1 MIGERVIT
9 VSRGRIPQELF
20 DQVAAQS
27 DIVDVIS
34 DYVQLSKAGKNYK
47 GLCPFHG
54 ENTPSFVVSPDKGI
68 YKCFGCGEGG
78 NVISF
83 VSQLEAISY
92 PQAILK
98 LAKRAGIQTDFVANF
113 DDQNQEGKYKS
124 EYDLL
129 EFSKGFYHYYLNH
142 TKEGKVAQDY
152 LSQRGL
158 SKEMIEKFEIGLS
171 PSYSDALVKTL
182 TNNQFSSDQALQ
194 LGLLNEHNG
203 QYYDR
208 FKSRIMFP
216 IFNKVGKVVGF
227 SGRVFLD
234 GDTNL
239 GKYVNS
245 PESPL
250 FQKGKLIYNFH
261 EAKLAIRR
269 QNRVVLFEG
278 FLDVISAVEAG
289 ILESVATMGTAFT
302 EDHGRELRRLTDQV
316 IICFDGDKA
325 GLAAANK
332 AIPILLSQNFSVSV
346 VEIPN
351 KMDPDDFIKSKGKEA
366 FIKLIDQ
373 AIPAI
378 DYQYRYLKRQFN
390 LEFMSHRDQFKRQIY
405 HFAYTLQSVTLQE
418 LVLKKLAQD
427 IAIGEQSILQEFA
440 SGKSQVYKNT
450 NINNNKKEISQ
461 MSSKH
466 LRDTKYDRSEKM
478 LIHYMLKERRVALQ
492 VEKELNGYLND
503 PTRRNIVL
511 YILDYY
517 TIHETMNLQYFLN
530 WIDEALV
537 KPITDI
543 IFECENLPSLNN
555 DNVIRD
561 LIAVVKEYVYRAQMD
576 ELKKQI
582 SEATLDHEKL
592 ELLGKVNQLKQQFGK

>member
-1 MIGERVIT
+1 MGK
-9 VSRGRIPQELF
+9 GRIPQELF
-20 DQVAAQS
+20 DQVVEKS

-78 NVISF
+78 NVVSFIS
-83 VSQLEAISY
+83 SIEAISY
-92 PQAILK
+92 PQAVLK
-98 LAKRAGIQTDFVANF
+98 LAKRAGIETNIVLQSDESVQDAKFKNEF
-113 DDQNQEGKYKS
+113 DI
-124 EYDLL
+124 L
-129 EFSKGFYHYYLNH
+129 EFAKGFYHYYLNH
-142 TKEGKVAQDY
+142 TKEGNVALAY
-152 LSQRGL
+152 LHDRGM
-158 SKEMIEKFEIGLS
+158 SDETITKFGIGLA

-182 TNNQFSSDQALQ
+182 ANNRYSLDVAMK

-216 IFNKVGKVVGF
+216 IFDKIGHVVGF
-227 SGRVFLD
+227 SGRVFLE
-234 GDTNL
+234 GDTNS

-245 PESPL
+245 PESPI
-250 FQKGKLIYNFH
+250 FQKGKLIYHLND
-261 EAKLAIRR
+261 AKLAIRR
-269 QNRVVLFEG
+269 HNRVLLFEG

-289 ILESVATMGTAFT
+289 VVESVATMGTALT
-302 EDHGRELRRLTDQV
+302 EDHSRELRRLTDQ
-316 IICFDGDKA
+316 IILCFDGDKA

-332 AIPILLSQNFSVSV
+332 AIPILMAQNFSVSV

-351 KMDPDDFIKSKGKEA
+351 KMDPDEFIKTYGKEA
-366 FIKLIDQ
+366 FAKLIDQ

-378 DYQYRYLKRQFN
+378 DYQYRYIKRQFN
-390 LEFMSHRDQFKRQIY
+390 LEFVSHREQFKRQIY
-405 HFAYTLQSVTLQE
+405 QFAYTLQSHTLQE
-418 LVLKKLAQD
+418 LILKKLAYD
-427 IAIGEQSILQEFA
+427 ISIGEQSILQEFN
-440 SGKSQVYKNT
+440 SGKSQVYKNS
-450 NINNNKKEISQ
+450 NINNNKNENRQIQSRQ
-461 MSSKH
+461 
-466 LRDTKYDRSEKM
+466 LRDTKYERSEKM

-517 TIHETMNLQYFLN
+517 TTHETMNLQYFLN

-543 IFECENLPSLNN
+543 IFECESLPPLGS
-555 DNVIRD
+555 DEVIHD
-561 LIAVVKEYVYRAQMD
+561 LIFVVKEYVYKAQM
-576 ELKKQI
+576 EQLKKQI

>member
-1 MIGERVIT
+1 MGK
-9 VSRGRIPQELF
+9 GRIPQELF
-20 DQVAAQS
+20 DQVVEKS

-78 NVISF
+78 NVVSFIS
-83 VSQLEAISY
+83 SIEAISY
-92 PQAILK
+92 PQAVLK
-98 LAKRAGIQTDFVANF
+98 LAKRAGIETNIVLQSDESVQDAKFKNEF
-113 DDQNQEGKYKS
+113 DI
-124 EYDLL
+124 L
-129 EFSKGFYHYYLNH
+129 EFAKGFYHYYLNH
-142 TKEGKVAQDY
+142 TKEGNVALAY
-152 LSQRGL
+152 LHDRGM
-158 SKEMIEKFEIGLS
+158 SDETITKFGIGLA

-182 TNNQFSSDQALQ
+182 ANNRYSLDVAMK

-216 IFNKVGKVVGF
+216 IFDKIGHVVGF
-227 SGRVFLD
+227 SGRVFLE

-245 PESPL
+245 PESPI
-250 FQKGKLIYNFH
+250 FQKGKLIYHLND
-261 EAKLAIRR
+261 AKLAIRR
-269 QNRVVLFEG
+269 HNRVLLFEG

-289 ILESVATMGTAFT
+289 FVESVATMGTALT
-302 EDHGRELRRLTDQV
+302 EDHSRELRRLTDQ
-316 IICFDGDKA
+316 IILCFDGDKA

-332 AIPILLSQNFSVSV
+332 AIPILMAQNFSVSV

-351 KMDPDDFIKSKGKEA
+351 KMDPDEFIKTYGKEA
-366 FIKLIDQ
+366 FAKLIDQ

-378 DYQYRYLKRQFN
+378 DYQYRYIKRQFN
-390 LEFMSHRDQFKRQIY
+390 LEFVSHREQFKRQIY
-405 HFAYTLQSVTLQE
+405 HFAYTLQSHTLQE
-418 LVLKKLAQD
+418 LILKKLAYD
-427 IAIGEQSILQEFA
+427 ISIGEQSILQEFN
-440 SGKSQVYKNT
+440 SGKSQVYKNS
-450 NINNNKKEISQ
+450 NINNNKNENPQIQSRQ
-461 MSSKH
+461 
-466 LRDTKYDRSEKM
+466 LRDTKYERSEKM

-517 TIHETMNLQYFLN
+517 TTHETMNLQYFLN

-543 IFECENLPSLNN
+543 IFECESLPPLGS
-555 DNVIRD
+555 DEVIHD
-561 LIAVVKEYVYRAQMD
+561 LIFVVKEYVYKAQM
-576 ELKKQI
+576 EQLKKQI

>member
-1 MIGERVIT
+1 MGK
-9 VSRGRIPQELF
+9 GRIPQELF
-20 DQVAAQS
+20 DQVVEKS

-78 NVISF
+78 NVVSFIS
-83 VSQLEAISY
+83 SIEAISY
-92 PQAILK
+92 PQAVLK
-98 LAKRAGIQTDFVANF
+98 LAKRAGIETNIVLQSDESVQDAKFKNEF
-113 DDQNQEGKYKS
+113 DI
-124 EYDLL
+124 L
-129 EFSKGFYHYYLNH
+129 EFAKGFYHYYLNH
-142 TKEGKVAQDY
+142 TKEGNVALAY
-152 LSQRGL
+152 LHDRGM
-158 SKEMIEKFEIGLS
+158 SDETITKFGIGLA

-182 TNNQFSSDQALQ
+182 ANNRYSLDVAMK

-216 IFNKVGKVVGF
+216 IFDKIGHVVGF
-227 SGRVFLD
+227 SGRVFLE

-245 PESPL
+245 PESPI
-250 FQKGKLIYNFH
+250 FQKGKLIYHLND
-261 EAKLAIRR
+261 AKLAIRR
-269 QNRVVLFEG
+269 HNRVLLFEG
-278 FLDVISAVEAG
+278 FLDVISAGEAG
-289 ILESVATMGTAFT
+289 VVESVATMGTALT
-302 EDHGRELRRLTDQV
+302 EDHSRELRRLTDQ
-316 IICFDGDKA
+316 IILCFDGDKA

-332 AIPILLSQNFSVSV
+332 AIPILMAQNFSVSV

-351 KMDPDDFIKSKGKEA
+351 KMDPDEFIKTYGKEA
-366 FIKLIDQ
+366 FAKLIDQ

-378 DYQYRYLKRQFN
+378 DYQYRYIKRQFN
-390 LEFMSHRDQFKRQIY
+390 LEFVSHREQFKRQIY
-405 HFAYTLQSVTLQE
+405 QFAYTLQSHTLQE
-418 LVLKKLAQD
+418 LILKKLAYD
-427 IAIGEQSILQEFA
+427 ISIGEQSILQEFN
-440 SGKSQVYKNT
+440 SGKSQVYKNS
-450 NINNNKKEISQ
+450 NINNNKNENRQIQSRQ
-461 MSSKH
+461 
-466 LRDTKYDRSEKM
+466 LRDTKYERSEKM

-517 TIHETMNLQYFLN
+517 TTHETMNLQYFLN

-543 IFECENLPSLNN
+543 IFECESLPPLGS
-555 DNVIRD
+555 DEVIHD
-561 LIAVVKEYVYRAQMD
+561 LIFVVKEYVYKAQM
-576 ELKKQI
+576 EQLKKQI

>member
-1 MIGERVIT
+1 MGK
-9 VSRGRIPQELF
+9 GRIPQELF
-20 DQVAAQS
+20 DEVVEKS

-78 NVISF
+78 NVVSF
-83 VSQLEAISY
+83 VSSLEAISY

-98 LAKRAGIQTDFVANF
+98 LAKRAGIETNIVLPSDESIQDAKFKNEF
-113 DDQNQEGKYKS
+113 DI
-124 EYDLL
+124 L

-142 TKEGKVAQDY
+142 TKEGKVALAY
-152 LSQRGL
+152 LHDRGM
-158 SKEMIEKFEIGLS
+158 SDETIAKFGIGLA

-182 TNNQFSSDQALQ
+182 ANNRYSLDVAMK

-216 IFNKVGKVVGF
+216 IFDKIGHVVGF
-227 SGRVFLD
+227 SGRVFLE
-234 GDTNL
+234 GDTHL

-245 PESPL
+245 PESPI
-250 FQKGKLIYNFH
+250 FQKGKLIYHLND
-261 EAKLAIRR
+261 AKLAIRR
-269 QNRVVLFEG
+269 YNRVLLFEG

-289 ILESVATMGTAFT
+289 FVESVATMGTALT
-302 EDHGRELRRLTDQV
+302 DDHSRELRRLTDQ
-316 IICFDGDKA
+316 IILCFDGDKA

-332 AIPILLSQNFSVSV
+332 AIPILMAQNFSVSV

-351 KMDPDDFIKSKGKEA
+351 KMDPDEFIKTHGKEA
-366 FIKLIDQ
+366 FSKLIDQ

-378 DYQYRYLKRQFN
+378 DYQYRYIKRQFN
-390 LEFMSHRDQFKRQIY
+390 LEFVSHREQFKRQIY
-405 HFAYTLQSVTLQE
+405 HFAYTLQSHTLQE
-418 LVLKKLAQD
+418 LILKKLAYD
-427 IAIGEQSILQEFA
+427 ISIGEQSILQEFN
-440 SGKSQVYKNT
+440 SSKSQVYKNA
-450 NINNNKKEISQ
+450 NINNNKNENLQIHSRQ
-461 MSSKH
+461 V
-466 LRDTKYDRSEKM
+466 RDTKYERSEKM

-517 TIHETMNLQYFLN
+517 TTHETMNLQYFLN

-543 IFECENLPSLNN
+543 IFECESLPPLGS
-555 DNVIRD
+555 DEVIYD
-561 LIAVVKEYVYRAQMD
+561 LISVVKEYVYRAQM
-576 ELKKQI
+576 EQLKKQI

>member
-1 MIGERVIT
+1 MGK
-9 VSRGRIPQELF
+9 GRIPQELF
-20 DQVAAQS
+20 DQVVEKS

-78 NVISF
+78 NVVSFIS
-83 VSQLEAISY
+83 SIEAISY
-92 PQAILK
+92 PQAVLK
-98 LAKRAGIQTDFVANF
+98 LAKRAGIETNIVLQSDESVQDAKFKNEFDILDFA
-113 DDQNQEGKYKS
+113 
-124 EYDLL
+124 
-129 EFSKGFYHYYLNH
+129 KGFYHYYLNH
-142 TKEGKVAQDY
+142 TKEGNVALAY
-152 LSQRGL
+152 LHDRGM
-158 SKEMIEKFEIGLS
+158 SDETITKFGIGLA

-182 TNNQFSSDQALQ
+182 ANNRYSLDVAMK

-216 IFNKVGKVVGF
+216 IFDKIGHVVGF
-227 SGRVFLD
+227 SGRVFLE

-245 PESPL
+245 PESPI
-250 FQKGKLIYNFH
+250 FQKGKLIYHLND
-261 EAKLAIRR
+261 AKLAIRR
-269 QNRVVLFEG
+269 HNRVLLFEG

-289 ILESVATMGTAFT
+289 FVESVATMGTALT
-302 EDHGRELRRLTDQV
+302 EDHSRELRRLTDQ
-316 IICFDGDKA
+316 IILCFDGDKA

-332 AIPILLSQNFSVSV
+332 AIPILMAQNFSVSV

-351 KMDPDDFIKSKGKEA
+351 KMDPDEFIKTYGKEA
-366 FIKLIDQ
+366 FAKLIDQ

-378 DYQYRYLKRQFN
+378 DYQYRYIKRQFN
-390 LEFMSHRDQFKRQIY
+390 LEFVSHREQFKRQIY
-405 HFAYTLQSVTLQE
+405 HFAYTLQSHTLQE
-418 LVLKKLAQD
+418 LILKKLAYD
-427 IAIGEQSILQEFA
+427 ISIGEQSILQEFN
-440 SGKSQVYKNT
+440 SGKSQVYKNS
-450 NINNNKKEISQ
+450 NINNNKNENPQIQSRQ
-461 MSSKH
+461 
-466 LRDTKYDRSEKM
+466 LRDTKYERSEKM

-503 PTRRNIVL
+503 STRRNIVL

-517 TIHETMNLQYFLN
+517 TTHETMNLQYFLN

-543 IFECENLPSLNN
+543 IFECESLPPLGS
-555 DNVIRD
+555 DEVIHD
-561 LIAVVKEYVYRAQMD
+561 LIFVVKEYVYKAQM
-576 ELKKQI
+576 EQLKKQI

>member
-1 MIGERVIT
+1 MGK
-9 VSRGRIPQELF
+9 GRIPQELF
-20 DQVAAQS
+20 DQVVEKS

-78 NVISF
+78 NVVSFIS
-83 VSQLEAISY
+83 SIEAISY
-92 PQAILK
+92 PQAVLK
-98 LAKRAGIQTDFVANF
+98 LAKRAGIETNIVLQSDESVQDAKFKNEF
-113 DDQNQEGKYKS
+113 DI
-124 EYDLL
+124 L
-129 EFSKGFYHYYLNH
+129 EFAKGFYHYYLNH
-142 TKEGKVAQDY
+142 TKEGNVALAY
-152 LSQRGL
+152 LHDRGM
-158 SKEMIEKFEIGLS
+158 SDETITKFGIGLA

-182 TNNQFSSDQALQ
+182 ANNRYSLDVAMK

-216 IFNKVGKVVGF
+216 IFDKIGHVVGF
-227 SGRVFLD
+227 SGRVFLE

-245 PESPL
+245 PESPI
-250 FQKGKLIYNFH
+250 FQKGKLIYHLND
-261 EAKLAIRR
+261 AKLAIRR
-269 QNRVVLFEG
+269 HNRVLLFEG

-289 ILESVATMGTAFT
+289 FVESVATMGTALT
-302 EDHGRELRRLTDQV
+302 EDHSRELRRLTDQ
-316 IICFDGDKA
+316 IILCFDGDKA

-332 AIPILLSQNFSVSV
+332 AIPILMAQNFSVSV

-351 KMDPDDFIKSKGKEA
+351 KMDPDEFIKTYGKEA
-366 FIKLIDQ
+366 FAKLIDQ

-378 DYQYRYLKRQFN
+378 DYQYRYIKRQFN
-390 LEFMSHRDQFKRQIY
+390 LEFVSHREQFKRQIY
-405 HFAYTLQSVTLQE
+405 HFAYTLQSHTLQE
-418 LVLKKLAQD
+418 LILKKLAYD
-427 IAIGEQSILQEFA
+427 ISIGEQSILQEFN
-440 SGKSQVYKNT
+440 SGKSQVYKNS
-450 NINNNKKEISQ
+450 NINNNKNENRQIQSRQ
-461 MSSKH
+461 
-466 LRDTKYDRSEKM
+466 LRDTKYERSEKM

-517 TIHETMNLQYFLN
+517 TTHETMNLQYFLN

-543 IFECENLPSLNN
+543 IFECESLPPLGS
-555 DNVIRD
+555 DEVIHD
-561 LIAVVKEYVYRAQMD
+561 LIFVVKEYVYKAQM
-576 ELKKQI
+576 EQLKKQI

>member
-1 MIGERVIT
+1 MGK
-9 VSRGRIPQELF
+9 GRIPQELF
-20 DQVAAQS
+20 DQVVEKS

-78 NVISF
+78 NVVSFIS
-83 VSQLEAISY
+83 SIEAISY
-92 PQAILK
+92 PQAVLK
-98 LAKRAGIQTDFVANF
+98 LAKRAGIETNIVLQSDESVQDAKFKNEF
-113 DDQNQEGKYKS
+113 DI
-124 EYDLL
+124 L
-129 EFSKGFYHYYLNH
+129 EFAKGFYHYYLNH
-142 TKEGKVAQDY
+142 TKEGNVALAY
-152 LSQRGL
+152 LHDRGM
-158 SKEMIEKFEIGLS
+158 SDETITKFGIGLA

-182 TNNQFSSDQALQ
+182 VNNRYSLDVAMK

-216 IFNKVGKVVGF
+216 IFDKIGHVVGF
-227 SGRVFLD
+227 SGRVFLE

-245 PESPL
+245 PESPI
-250 FQKGKLIYNFH
+250 FQKGKLIYHLND
-261 EAKLAIRR
+261 AKLAIRR
-269 QNRVVLFEG
+269 HNRVLLFEG

-289 ILESVATMGTAFT
+289 FVESVATMGTALT
-302 EDHGRELRRLTDQV
+302 EDHSRELRRLTDQ
-316 IICFDGDKA
+316 IILCFDGDKA

-332 AIPILLSQNFSVSV
+332 AIPILMAQNFSVSV

-351 KMDPDDFIKSKGKEA
+351 KMDPDEFIKTYGKEA
-366 FIKLIDQ
+366 FAKLIDQ

-378 DYQYRYLKRQFN
+378 DYQYRYIKRQFN
-390 LEFMSHRDQFKRQIY
+390 LEFVSHREQFKRQIY
-405 HFAYTLQSVTLQE
+405 HFAYTLQSHTLQE
-418 LVLKKLAQD
+418 LILKKLAYD
-427 IAIGEQSILQEFA
+427 ISIGEQSILQEFN
-440 SGKSQVYKNT
+440 SGKSQVYKNS
-450 NINNNKKEISQ
+450 NINNNKNENRQIQSRQ
-461 MSSKH
+461 
-466 LRDTKYDRSEKM
+466 LRDTKYERSEKM

-517 TIHETMNLQYFLN
+517 TTHETMNLQYFLN

-543 IFECENLPSLNN
+543 IFECESLPPLGS
-555 DNVIRD
+555 DEVIHD
-561 LIAVVKEYVYRAQMD
+561 LIFVVKEYVYKAQM
-576 ELKKQI
+576 EQLKKQI

>member
-1 MIGERVIT
+1 MGK
-9 VSRGRIPQELF
+9 GRIPQELF
-20 DQVAAQS
+20 DQVVEKS

-78 NVISF
+78 NVVSFIS
-83 VSQLEAISY
+83 SIEAISY
-92 PQAILK
+92 PQAVLK
-98 LAKRAGIQTDFVANF
+98 LAKRAGIETNIVLQSDESVQDAKFKNEF
-113 DDQNQEGKYKS
+113 DI
-124 EYDLL
+124 L
-129 EFSKGFYHYYLNH
+129 EFAKGFYHYYLNH
-142 TKEGKVAQDY
+142 TKEGKVALAY
-152 LSQRGL
+152 LHDRGM
-158 SKEMIEKFEIGLS
+158 SDETITKFGIGLA

-182 TNNQFSSDQALQ
+182 VNNRYSLDVAMK

-216 IFNKVGKVVGF
+216 IFDKIGHVVGF
-227 SGRVFLD
+227 SGRVFLE

-245 PESPL
+245 PESPI
-250 FQKGKLIYNFH
+250 FQKGKLIYHLND
-261 EAKLAIRR
+261 AKLAIRR
-269 QNRVVLFEG
+269 HNRVLLFEG

-289 ILESVATMGTAFT
+289 FVESVATMGTALT
-302 EDHGRELRRLTDQV
+302 EDHSRELRRLTDQ
-316 IICFDGDKA
+316 IILCFDGDKA

-332 AIPILLSQNFSVSV
+332 AIPILMAQNFSVSV

-351 KMDPDDFIKSKGKEA
+351 KMDPDEFIKTYGKEA
-366 FIKLIDQ
+366 FAKLIDQ

-378 DYQYRYLKRQFN
+378 DYQYRYIKRQFN
-390 LEFMSHRDQFKRQIY
+390 LEFVSHREQFKRQIY
-405 HFAYTLQSVTLQE
+405 HFAYTLQSHTLQE
-418 LVLKKLAQD
+418 LILKKLAYD
-427 IAIGEQSILQEFA
+427 ISIGEQSILQEFN
-440 SGKSQVYKNT
+440 SGKSQVYKNS
-450 NINNNKKEISQ
+450 NINNNKNENRQIQSRQ
-461 MSSKH
+461 
-466 LRDTKYDRSEKM
+466 LRDTKYERSEKM

-517 TIHETMNLQYFLN
+517 TTHETMNLQYFLN

-543 IFECENLPSLNN
+543 IFECESLPPLGS
-555 DNVIRD
+555 DEVIHD
-561 LIAVVKEYVYRAQMD
+561 LIFVVKEYVYKAQM
-576 ELKKQI
+576 EQLKKQI

>member
-1 MIGERVIT
+1 MGK
-9 VSRGRIPQELF
+9 GRIPQELF
-20 DQVAAQS
+20 DQVVEKS

-78 NVISF
+78 NVVSFIS
-83 VSQLEAISY
+83 SIEAISY
-92 PQAILK
+92 PQAVLK
-98 LAKRAGIQTDFVANF
+98 LAKRAGIETNIILQSDESVQDAKFKNEF
-113 DDQNQEGKYKS
+113 DI
-124 EYDLL
+124 L
-129 EFSKGFYHYYLNH
+129 EFAKGFYHYYLNH
-142 TKEGKVAQDY
+142 TKEGKVALAY
-152 LSQRGL
+152 LHDRGM
-158 SKEMIEKFEIGLS
+158 SDETITKFGIGLA

-182 TNNQFSSDQALQ
+182 VNNRYSLDVAMK

-216 IFNKVGKVVGF
+216 IFDKIGHVVGF
-227 SGRVFLD
+227 SGRVFLE

-245 PESPL
+245 PESPI
-250 FQKGKLIYNFH
+250 FQKGKLIYHLND
-261 EAKLAIRR
+261 AKLAIRR
-269 QNRVVLFEG
+269 HNRVLLFEG

-289 ILESVATMGTAFT
+289 FVESVATMGTALT
-302 EDHGRELRRLTDQV
+302 EDHSRELRRLTDQ
-316 IICFDGDKA
+316 IILCFDGDKA

-332 AIPILLSQNFSVSV
+332 AIPILMAQNFSVSV

-351 KMDPDDFIKSKGKEA
+351 KMDPDEFIKTYGKEA
-366 FIKLIDQ
+366 FAKLIDQ

-378 DYQYRYLKRQFN
+378 DYQYRYIKRQFN
-390 LEFMSHRDQFKRQIY
+390 LEFVSHREQFKRQIY
-405 HFAYTLQSVTLQE
+405 HFAYTLQSHTLQE
-418 LVLKKLAQD
+418 LILKKLAYD
-427 IAIGEQSILQEFA
+427 ISIGEQSILQEFN
-440 SGKSQVYKNT
+440 SGKSQVYKNS
-450 NINNNKKEISQ
+450 NINNNKNENRQIQSRQ
-461 MSSKH
+461 
-466 LRDTKYDRSEKM
+466 LRDTKYERSEKM

-517 TIHETMNLQYFLN
+517 TTHETMNLQYFLN

-543 IFECENLPSLNN
+543 IFECESLPPLGS
-555 DNVIRD
+555 DEVIHD
-561 LIAVVKEYVYRAQMD
+561 LIFVVKEYVYKAQM
-576 ELKKQI
+576 EQLKKQI

>member
-1 MIGERVIT
+1 MGK
-9 VSRGRIPQELF
+9 GRIPQELF
-20 DQVAAQS
+20 DEVVEKS

-78 NVISF
+78 NVVSF
-83 VSQLEAISY
+83 VSSLEAISY

-98 LAKRAGIQTDFVANF
+98 LAKRAGIETNIVLPSDESIQDAKFKNEF
-113 DDQNQEGKYKS
+113 DI
-124 EYDLL
+124 L
-129 EFSKGFYHYYLNH
+129 EFAKGFYHYYLNH
-142 TKEGKVAQDY
+142 TKEGKVALDY
-152 LSQRGL
+152 LHNRGM
-158 SKEMIEKFEIGLS
+158 SDETIAKFGIGLA

-182 TNNQFSSDQALQ
+182 ANNRYSLDVAMK

-216 IFNKVGKVVGF
+216 IFDKIGHVVGF
-227 SGRVFLD
+227 SGRVFLE
-234 GDTNL
+234 GDTHL

-245 PESPL
+245 PESPI
-250 FQKGKLIYNFH
+250 FQKGKLIYHLND
-261 EAKLAIRR
+261 AKLAIRR
-269 QNRVVLFEG
+269 HNRVLLFEG

-289 ILESVATMGTAFT
+289 FVESVATMGTALT
-302 EDHGRELRRLTDQV
+302 EDHSRELRRLTDQ
-316 IICFDGDKA
+316 IILCFDGDKA

-332 AIPILLSQNFSVSV
+332 AIPILMAQNFSVSV

-351 KMDPDDFIKSKGKEA
+351 KMDPDEFIKTHGKEA
-366 FIKLIDQ
+366 FSKLIDQ
-373 AIPAI
+373 AIPAV
-378 DYQYRYLKRQFN
+378 DYQYRYIKRQFN
-390 LEFMSHRDQFKRQIY
+390 LEFVSHREQFKRQIY
-405 HFAYTLQSVTLQE
+405 HFAYTLQSHTLQE
-418 LVLKKLAQD
+418 LILKKLAYD
-427 IAIGEQSILQEFA
+427 ISIGEQSILQEFN
-440 SGKSQVYKNT
+440 SSKSQVYKNA
-450 NINNNKKEISQ
+450 NINNNKNENLQIHSRQ
-461 MSSKH
+461 V
-466 LRDTKYDRSEKM
+466 RDTKYERSEKM

-517 TIHETMNLQYFLN
+517 TTHETMNLQYFLN

-543 IFECENLPSLNN
+543 IFECETLPPLTN

-561 LIAVVKEYVYRAQMD
+561 LILVVKEYVYKAQM
-576 ELKKQI
+576 EQLKKQI

>member
-1 MIGERVIT
+1 MGK
-9 VSRGRIPQELF
+9 GRIPQELF
-20 DQVAAQS
+20 DQVVEKS

-78 NVISF
+78 NVVSF
-83 VSQLEAISY
+83 VATLEAISY

-98 LAKRAGIQTDFVANF
+98 LAKRAGIETNIVLQSDESIQDANF
-113 DDQNQEGKYKS
+113 KNEFDI
-124 EYDLL
+124 L
-129 EFSKGFYHYYLNH
+129 EFAKGFYHYYLNH
-142 TKEGKVAQDY
+142 TKEGKVALAY
-152 LSQRGL
+152 LHDRGM
-158 SKEMIEKFEIGLS
+158 SDETIAKFGIGLA

-182 TNNQFSSDQALQ
+182 ANNRYSLDGAMK

-208 FKSRIMFP
+208 FKFRIMFP
-216 IFNKVGKVVGF
+216 IFDKMGHVVGF
-227 SGRVFLD
+227 SGRVFLE
-234 GDTNL
+234 GDTHL

-245 PESPL
+245 PESPI
-250 FQKGKLIYNFH
+250 FQKGKLIYHLND
-261 EAKLAIRR
+261 AKLAIRR
-269 QNRVVLFEG
+269 HNRVLLFEG

-289 ILESVATMGTAFT
+289 FVESVATMGTALT
-302 EDHGRELRRLTDQV
+302 EDHSRELRRLTDQ
-316 IICFDGDKA
+316 IILCFDGDKA

-332 AIPILLSQNFSVSV
+332 SIPILMAQNFSVSV

-351 KMDPDDFIKSKGKEA
+351 KMDPDEFIKTYGKEA
-366 FIKLIDQ
+366 FAKLIDQ

-378 DYQYRYLKRQFN
+378 DYQYRYIKRQFN
-390 LEFMSHRDQFKRQIY
+390 LEFVSHREQFKRQIY
-405 HFAYTLQSVTLQE
+405 HFAYTLQSHTLQE
-418 LVLKKLAQD
+418 LILKKLAYD
-427 IAIGEQSILQEFA
+427 ISIGEQSILQEFN
-440 SGKSQVYKNT
+440 SGKSQVYKNS
-450 NINNNKKEISQ
+450 NINNNKNENQQIHSRQ
-461 MSSKH
+461 V
-466 LRDTKYDRSEKM
+466 RDTKYERSEKM

-517 TIHETMNLQYFLN
+517 TTHETMNLQYFLN

-543 IFECENLPSLNN
+543 IFECESLPPLGN
-555 DNVIRD
+555 DEVISD
-561 LIAVVKEYVYRAQMD
+561 LISVVKEYVYKAQM
-576 ELKKQI
+576 EQLKKQI

>member
-1 MIGERVIT
+1 MGK
-9 VSRGRIPQELF
+9 GRIPQELF
-20 DQVAAQS
+20 DQIVEKS

-78 NVISF
+78 NAVSF
-83 VSQLEAISY
+83 VSSIEAISY
-92 PQAILK
+92 PQAVLK
-98 LAKRAGIQTDFVANF
+98 LAKRAGIETNIVLPSDESVQDAKFKNEF
-113 DDQNQEGKYKS
+113 DI
-124 EYDLL
+124 L
-129 EFSKGFYHYYLNH
+129 EFAKGFYHYYLNH
-142 TKEGKVAQDY
+142 TKEGKVALAY
-152 LSQRGL
+152 LHDRGM
-158 SKEMIEKFEIGLS
+158 SDETINKFGIGLA

-182 TNNQFSSDQALQ
+182 VNNRYSLEVAMK

-216 IFNKVGKVVGF
+216 IFDKVGHVVGF
-227 SGRVFLD
+227 SGRVFLE

-245 PESPL
+245 PESPI
-250 FQKGKLIYNFH
+250 FQKGKLIYHLND
-261 EAKLAIRR
+261 AKLAIRR
-269 QNRVVLFEG
+269 YNRVLLFEG

-289 ILESVATMGTAFT
+289 VVESVATMGTALT
-302 EDHGRELRRLTDQV
+302 EDHSRELRRLTDQ
-316 IICFDGDKA
+316 IILCFDGDKA

-332 AIPILLSQNFSVSV
+332 AIPILMAQNFSVSV

-351 KMDPDDFIKSKGKEA
+351 QMDPDEFIKTYGKEA
-366 FIKLIDQ
+366 FTKLIDQ

-378 DYQYRYLKRQFN
+378 DYQYRYIKRQFN
-390 LEFMSHRDQFKRQIY
+390 LEFVSHREQFKRQIY
-405 HFAYTLQSVTLQE
+405 HFAYTLQSHTLQE
-418 LVLKKLAQD
+418 LILKKLAYD
-427 IAIGEQSILQEFA
+427 ISIGEQSILQEFN
-440 SGKSQVYKNT
+440 SGKSQVYKNS
-450 NINNNKKEISQ
+450 NINNNKNENRQIQSRQ
-461 MSSKH
+461 
-466 LRDTKYDRSEKM
+466 LRDTKYERSEKM

-517 TIHETMNLQYFLN
+517 TTHETMNLQYFLN

-543 IFECENLPSLNN
+543 IFECESLPPLGG
-555 DNVIRD
+555 DEVIQD
-561 LIAVVKEYVYRAQMD
+561 LISVVKEYVYKAQMAQ
-576 ELKKQI
+576 LKKQI

>member
-1 MIGERVIT
+1 MGK
-9 VSRGRIPQELF
+9 GRIPQELF
-20 DQVAAQS
+20 DEVVEKS

-78 NVISF
+78 NVVSF
-83 VSQLEAISY
+83 VSSLEAISY

-98 LAKRAGIQTDFVANF
+98 LAKRAGIETNIVLPSDESIQDAKFKNEF
-113 DDQNQEGKYKS
+113 DI
-124 EYDLL
+124 L

-142 TKEGKVAQDY
+142 TKEGKVALAY
-152 LSQRGL
+152 LHDRGM
-158 SKEMIEKFEIGLS
+158 SDETIAKFGIGLA

-182 TNNQFSSDQALQ
+182 ANNRYSLDVAMK

-216 IFNKVGKVVGF
+216 IFDKIGHVVGF
-227 SGRVFLD
+227 SGRVFLE
-234 GDTNL
+234 GDTHL

-245 PESPL
+245 PESPI
-250 FQKGKLIYNFH
+250 FQKGKLIYHLND
-261 EAKLAIRR
+261 AKLAIRR
-269 QNRVVLFEG
+269 YNRVLLFEG

-289 ILESVATMGTAFT
+289 FVESVATMGTALT
-302 EDHGRELRRLTDQV
+302 DDHSRELRRLTDQ
-316 IICFDGDKA
+316 IILCFDGDKA
-325 GLAAANK
+325 GLAAANE
-332 AIPILLSQNFSVSV
+332 AIPILMAQNFSVSV

-351 KMDPDDFIKSKGKEA
+351 KMDPDEFIKTHGKEA
-366 FIKLIDQ
+366 FSKLIDQ

-378 DYQYRYLKRQFN
+378 DYQYRYIKRQFN
-390 LEFMSHRDQFKRQIY
+390 LEFVSHREQFKRQIY
-405 HFAYTLQSVTLQE
+405 HFAYTLQSHTLQE
-418 LVLKKLAQD
+418 LILKKLAYD
-427 IAIGEQSILQEFA
+427 ISIGEQSILQEFN
-440 SGKSQVYKNT
+440 SSKSQVYKNA
-450 NINNNKKEISQ
+450 NINNNKNENLQIHSRQ
-461 MSSKH
+461 V
-466 LRDTKYDRSEKM
+466 RDTKYERSEKM

-517 TIHETMNLQYFLN
+517 TTHETMNLQYFLN

-543 IFECENLPSLNN
+543 IFECESLPPLGS
-555 DNVIRD
+555 DEVIYD
-561 LIAVVKEYVYRAQMD
+561 LISVVKEYVYRAQM
-576 ELKKQI
+576 ERLKKQI

>member
-1 MIGERVIT
+1 MGK
-9 VSRGRIPQELF
+9 GRIPQELF
-20 DQVAAQS
+20 DEVVEKS

-78 NVISF
+78 NVVSF
-83 VSQLEAISY
+83 VSSLEAISY

-98 LAKRAGIQTDFVANF
+98 LAKRAGIETNIVLPSDESIQDAKFKNEF
-113 DDQNQEGKYKS
+113 DI
-124 EYDLL
+124 L
-129 EFSKGFYHYYLNH
+129 EFAKGFYHYYLNH
-142 TKEGKVAQDY
+142 TKEGKVALDY
-152 LSQRGL
+152 LHNRGM
-158 SKEMIEKFEIGLS
+158 SDETIAKFGIGLA
-171 PSYSDALVKTL
+171 PSYSDSLVKTL
-182 TNNQFSSDQALQ
+182 ANNRYSLDVAMK

-216 IFNKVGKVVGF
+216 IFDKIGHVVGF
-227 SGRVFLD
+227 SGRVFLE
-234 GDTNL
+234 GDTHL

-245 PESPL
+245 PESPI
-250 FQKGKLIYNFH
+250 FQKGKLIYHLND
-261 EAKLAIRR
+261 AKLAIRR
-269 QNRVVLFEG
+269 HNRVLLFEG

-289 ILESVATMGTAFT
+289 FVESVATMGTALT
-302 EDHGRELRRLTDQV
+302 EDHSRELRRLTDQ
-316 IICFDGDKA
+316 IILCFDGDKA

-332 AIPILLSQNFSVSV
+332 AIPILMAQNFSVSV

-351 KMDPDDFIKSKGKEA
+351 KMDPDEFIKTHGKEA
-366 FIKLIDQ
+366 FSKLIDQ
-373 AIPAI
+373 AIPAV
-378 DYQYRYLKRQFN
+378 DYQYRYIKRQFN
-390 LEFMSHRDQFKRQIY
+390 LEFVSHREQFKRQIY
-405 HFAYTLQSVTLQE
+405 HFAYTLQSHTLQE
-418 LVLKKLAQD
+418 LILKKLAYD
-427 IAIGEQSILQEFA
+427 ISIGEQSILQEFN
-440 SGKSQVYKNT
+440 SSKSQVYKNA
-450 NINNNKKEISQ
+450 NINNNKNENLQIHSRQ
-461 MSSKH
+461 V
-466 LRDTKYDRSEKM
+466 RDTKYERSEKM

-517 TIHETMNLQYFLN
+517 TTHETMNLQYFLN

-543 IFECENLPSLNN
+543 IFECETLPPLTN

-561 LIAVVKEYVYRAQMD
+561 LILVVKEYVYKAQM
-576 ELKKQI
+576 EQLKKQI

>member
-1 MIGERVIT
+1 MGK
-9 VSRGRIPQELF
+9 GRIPQELF
-20 DQVAAQS
+20 DEVVEKS

-78 NVISF
+78 NVVSF
-83 VSQLEAISY
+83 VSSLEAISY

-98 LAKRAGIQTDFVANF
+98 LAKRAGIETNIVLPSDESIQDAKFKNEF
-113 DDQNQEGKYKS
+113 DI
-124 EYDLL
+124 L

-142 TKEGKVAQDY
+142 TKEGKVALAY
-152 LSQRGL
+152 LHDRGM
-158 SKEMIEKFEIGLS
+158 SDETIAKFGIGLA

-182 TNNQFSSDQALQ
+182 ANNRYSLEVAMK

-216 IFNKVGKVVGF
+216 IFDKIGHVVGF
-227 SGRVFLD
+227 SGRVFLE
-234 GDTNL
+234 GDTHL

-245 PESPL
+245 PESPI
-250 FQKGKLIYNFH
+250 FQKGKLIYHLND
-261 EAKLAIRR
+261 AKLAIRR
-269 QNRVVLFEG
+269 YNRVLLFEG

-289 ILESVATMGTAFT
+289 FVESVATMGTALT
-302 EDHGRELRRLTDQV
+302 DDHSRELRRLTDQ
-316 IICFDGDKA
+316 IILCFDGDKA

-332 AIPILLSQNFSVSV
+332 AIPILMAQNFSVSV

-351 KMDPDDFIKSKGKEA
+351 KMDPDEFIKTHGKEA
-366 FIKLIDQ
+366 FSKLIDQ

-378 DYQYRYLKRQFN
+378 DYQYRYIKRQFN
-390 LEFMSHRDQFKRQIY
+390 LEFVSHREQFKRQIY
-405 HFAYTLQSVTLQE
+405 HFAYTLQSHTLQE
-418 LVLKKLAQD
+418 LILKKLAYD
-427 IAIGEQSILQEFA
+427 ISIGEQSILQEFN
-440 SGKSQVYKNT
+440 SSKSQVYKNA
-450 NINNNKKEISQ
+450 NINNNKNENLQIHSRQ
-461 MSSKH
+461 V
-466 LRDTKYDRSEKM
+466 RDTKYERSEKM

-517 TIHETMNLQYFLN
+517 TTHETMNLQYFLN

-543 IFECENLPSLNN
+543 IFECESLPPLGS
-555 DNVIRD
+555 DEVIYD
-561 LIAVVKEYVYRAQMD
+561 LISVVKEYVYRAQM
-576 ELKKQI
+576 ERLKKQI

>member
-227 SGRVFLD
+227 SGRVFLE

-289 ILESVATMGTAFT
+289 VLESVATMGTAFT

-543 IFECENLPSLNN
+543 IFECEKLPSLNN

-576 ELKKQI
+576 QLKKQI

>member
-1 MIGERVIT
+1 MGK
-9 VSRGRIPQELF
+9 GRIPQELF
-20 DQVAAQS
+20 DEVVEKS

-78 NVISF
+78 NVVSF
-83 VSQLEAISY
+83 VSSLEAISY

-98 LAKRAGIQTDFVANF
+98 LAKRAGIETNIVLPSDESIQDAKFKNEF
-113 DDQNQEGKYKS
+113 DI
-124 EYDLL
+124 L

-142 TKEGKVAQDY
+142 TKEGKVALAY
-152 LSQRGL
+152 LHDRGM
-158 SKEMIEKFEIGLS
+158 SDETIAKFGIGLA

-182 TNNQFSSDQALQ
+182 ANNRYSLDVAMK

-216 IFNKVGKVVGF
+216 IFDKIGHVVGF
-227 SGRVFLD
+227 SGRVFLE
-234 GDTNL
+234 GDTHL

-245 PESPL
+245 PESPI
-250 FQKGKLIYNFH
+250 FQKGKLIYHLND
-261 EAKLAIRR
+261 AKLAIRR
-269 QNRVVLFEG
+269 YNRVLLFEG

-289 ILESVATMGTAFT
+289 FVESVATMGTALT
-302 EDHGRELRRLTDQV
+302 DDHSRELRRLTDQ
-316 IICFDGDKA
+316 IILCFDGDKA

-332 AIPILLSQNFSVSV
+332 AIPILMAQNFSVSV

-351 KMDPDDFIKSKGKEA
+351 KMDPDEFIKTHGKEA
-366 FIKLIDQ
+366 FSKLIDQ

-378 DYQYRYLKRQFN
+378 DYQYRYIKRQFN
-390 LEFMSHRDQFKRQIY
+390 LEFVSHREQFKRQIY
-405 HFAYTLQSVTLQE
+405 HFAYTLQSHTLQE
-418 LVLKKLAQD
+418 LILKKLAYD
-427 IAIGEQSILQEFA
+427 ISIGEQSILQEFN
-440 SGKSQVYKNT
+440 SSKSQVYKNA
-450 NINNNKKEISQ
+450 NINNNKNENLQIHSRQ
-461 MSSKH
+461 V
-466 LRDTKYDRSEKM
+466 RDTKYERSEKM

-517 TIHETMNLQYFLN
+517 TTHETMNLQYFLN

-543 IFECENLPSLNN
+543 IFECESLPPLGS
-555 DNVIRD
+555 DEVIYD
-561 LIAVVKEYVYRAQMD
+561 LISVVKEYVYRAQM
-576 ELKKQI
+576 ERLKKQI

>member
-1 MIGERVIT
+1 MGK
-9 VSRGRIPQELF
+9 GRIPQELF
-20 DQVAAQS
+20 DEVVEKS

-78 NVISF
+78 NVVSF
-83 VSQLEAISY
+83 VSSLEAISY

-98 LAKRAGIQTDFVANF
+98 LAKRAGIETNIVLPSDESIQDAKFKNEF
-113 DDQNQEGKYKS
+113 DI
-124 EYDLL
+124 L

-142 TKEGKVAQDY
+142 TKEGKVALAY
-152 LSQRGL
+152 LHDRGM
-158 SKEMIEKFEIGLS
+158 SDETIAKFGIGLA

-182 TNNQFSSDQALQ
+182 ANNRYSLDVAME

-216 IFNKVGKVVGF
+216 IFDKIGHVVGF
-227 SGRVFLD
+227 SGRVFLE
-234 GDTNL
+234 GDTHL

-245 PESPL
+245 PESPI
-250 FQKGKLIYNFH
+250 FQKGKLIYHLND
-261 EAKLAIRR
+261 AKLAIRR
-269 QNRVVLFEG
+269 HNRVLLFEG

-289 ILESVATMGTAFT
+289 FVESVATMGTALT
-302 EDHGRELRRLTDQV
+302 EDHSRELRRLTDQ
-316 IICFDGDKA
+316 IILCFDGDKA

-332 AIPILLSQNFSVSV
+332 AIPILMAQNFSVSV

-351 KMDPDDFIKSKGKEA
+351 KMDPDEFIKTHGKEA
-366 FIKLIDQ
+366 FSKLIDQ
-373 AIPAI
+373 AIPAV
-378 DYQYRYLKRQFN
+378 DYQYRYIKRQFN
-390 LEFMSHRDQFKRQIY
+390 LEFVSHREQFKRQIY
-405 HFAYTLQSVTLQE
+405 HFAYTLQSHTLQE
-418 LVLKKLAQD
+418 LILKKLAYD
-427 IAIGEQSILQEFA
+427 ISIGEQSILQEFN
-440 SGKSQVYKNT
+440 SSKSQVYKNA
-450 NINNNKKEISQ
+450 NINNNKNENLQIHSRQ
-461 MSSKH
+461 V
-466 LRDTKYDRSEKM
+466 RDTKYERSEKM

-517 TIHETMNLQYFLN
+517 TTHETMNLQYFLN

-543 IFECENLPSLNN
+543 IFECESLPPLGS
-555 DNVIRD
+555 DEVIYD
-561 LIAVVKEYVYRAQMD
+561 LISVVKEYVYRAQM
-576 ELKKQI
+576 ERLKKQI

>member
-1 MIGERVIT
+1 MIT

-582 SEATLDHEKL
+582 SESTLDHEKL

>member
-1 MIGERVIT
+1 MG
-9 VSRGRIPQELF
+9 RGRIPQELF
-20 DQVAAQS
+20 DQVIQKS
-27 DIVDVIS
+27 DVVDVIS

-78 NVISF
+78 NVVSF
-83 VSQLEAISY
+83 VSSIEAISY
-92 PQAILK
+92 PQAVLK
-98 LAKRAGIQTDFVANF
+98 LAKRAGIETDIVLQSDESIQDAKFKNEF
-113 DDQNQEGKYKS
+113 DI
-124 EYDLL
+124 L
-129 EFSKGFYHYYLNH
+129 EFAKGFYHYYLNH
-142 TKEGKVAQDY
+142 TKEGKMALAY
-152 LSQRGL
+152 LHDRGM
-158 SKEMIEKFEIGLS
+158 SDETIAKFGIGLA

-182 TNNQFSSDQALQ
+182 ANNRYSLEVAVN
-194 LGLLNEHNG
+194 LGLLNEHQG

-216 IFNKVGKVVGF
+216 IFDKVGHVVGF
-227 SGRVFLD
+227 SGRVFLE

-245 PESPL
+245 PESAI
-250 FQKGKLIYNFH
+250 FQKGKLIYHLND
-261 EAKLAIRR
+261 AKLAIRR
-269 QNRVVLFEG
+269 HNRVLLFEG

-289 ILESVATMGTAFT
+289 FVESVATMGTALT
-302 EDHGRELRRLTDQV
+302 EDHSRELRRLTDQ
-316 IICFDGDKA
+316 IILCFDGDKA

-332 AIPILLSQNFSVSV
+332 AIPILMAQNFSISV

-351 KMDPDDFIKSKGKEA
+351 KMDPDEFIKTYGKEA
-366 FIKLIDQ
+366 FSKLIDQ

-378 DYQYRYLKRQFN
+378 DYQYRYIKRQFN
-390 LEFMSHRDQFKRQIY
+390 LEFVSHREQFKRQIY
-405 HFAYTLQSVTLQE
+405 HFAYTLQSHTLQE
-418 LVLKKLAQD
+418 LILKKLAYD
-427 IAIGEQSILQEFA
+427 ISIGEQSILQEFN
-440 SGKSQVYKNT
+440 SSKSQVYKNS
-450 NINNNKKEISQ
+450 NMNNNKNGNRQIHARQ
-461 MSSKH
+461 
-466 LRDTKYDRSEKM
+466 LRDTKYERSEKM

-503 PTRRNIVL
+503 PIRRNIVL

-517 TIHETMNLQYFLN
+517 TTHETMNLQYFLN

-543 IFECENLPSLNN
+543 IFECESLPPLSSEE
-555 DNVIRD
+555 VIHD
-561 LIAVVKEYVYRAQMD
+561 LISVVKEYVYKVQM
-576 ELKKQI
+576 EQLKKQI

>member
-1 MIGERVIT
+1 MGK
-9 VSRGRIPQELF
+9 GRIPQELF
-20 DQVAAQS
+20 DEVVEKS

-78 NVISF
+78 NVVSF
-83 VSQLEAISY
+83 VSSLEAISY

-98 LAKRAGIQTDFVANF
+98 LAKRAGIETNIVLPSDESIQDAKFKNEF
-113 DDQNQEGKYKS
+113 DI
-124 EYDLL
+124 L

-142 TKEGKVAQDY
+142 TKEGKVALAY
-152 LSQRGL
+152 LHDRGM
-158 SKEMIEKFEIGLS
+158 SDETIAKFGIGLA

-182 TNNQFSSDQALQ
+182 ANNRYSLDVAMK

-216 IFNKVGKVVGF
+216 IFDKIGHVVGF
-227 SGRVFLD
+227 SGRVFLE
-234 GDTNL
+234 GDTHL

-245 PESPL
+245 PESPI
-250 FQKGKLIYNFH
+250 FQKGKLIYHLND
-261 EAKLAIRR
+261 AKLAIRR
-269 QNRVVLFEG
+269 YNRVLLFEG

-289 ILESVATMGTAFT
+289 FVESVATMGTALT
-302 EDHGRELRRLTDQV
+302 DDHSRELRRLTDQ
-316 IICFDGDKA
+316 IILCFDGDKA

-332 AIPILLSQNFSVSV
+332 AIPILMAQNFSVSV

-351 KMDPDDFIKSKGKEA
+351 KMDPDEFIKTHGKEA
-366 FIKLIDQ
+366 FSKLIDQ

-378 DYQYRYLKRQFN
+378 DYQYRYIKRQFN
-390 LEFMSHRDQFKRQIY
+390 LDFVSHREQFKRQIY
-405 HFAYTLQSVTLQE
+405 HFAYTLQSHTLQE
-418 LVLKKLAQD
+418 LILKKLAYD
-427 IAIGEQSILQEFA
+427 ISIGEQSILQEFN
-440 SGKSQVYKNT
+440 SSKSQVYKNA
-450 NINNNKKEISQ
+450 NINNNKNENLQIHSRQ
-461 MSSKH
+461 V
-466 LRDTKYDRSEKM
+466 RDTKYERSEKM

-517 TIHETMNLQYFLN
+517 TTHETMNLQYFLN

-543 IFECENLPSLNN
+543 IFECESLPPLGS
-555 DNVIRD
+555 DEVIYD
-561 LIAVVKEYVYRAQMD
+561 LISVVKEYVYRAQM
-576 ELKKQI
+576 EQLKKQI

>member
-1 MIGERVIT
+1 MG
-9 VSRGRIPQELF
+9 RGRIPQELF
-20 DQVAAQS
+20 DQVIQKS
-27 DIVDVIS
+27 DVVDVIS

-78 NVISF
+78 NVVSF
-83 VSQLEAISY
+83 VSSIEAISY
-92 PQAILK
+92 PQAVLK
-98 LAKRAGIQTDFVANF
+98 LAKRAGIETDIVLQSDESIQDAKFKNEF
-113 DDQNQEGKYKS
+113 DI
-124 EYDLL
+124 L
-129 EFSKGFYHYYLNH
+129 EFAKGFYHYYLNH
-142 TKEGKVAQDY
+142 TKEGKMALAY
-152 LSQRGL
+152 LHDRGM
-158 SKEMIEKFEIGLS
+158 SDETIAKFGIGLA

-182 TNNQFSSDQALQ
+182 ANNRYSLEVAVN
-194 LGLLNEHNG
+194 LGLLNEHQG

-216 IFNKVGKVVGF
+216 IFDKVGHVVGF
-227 SGRVFLD
+227 SGRVFLE

-245 PESPL
+245 PESTI
-250 FQKGKLIYNFH
+250 FQKGKLIYHLND
-261 EAKLAIRR
+261 AKLAIRR
-269 QNRVVLFEG
+269 HNRVLLFEG

-289 ILESVATMGTAFT
+289 FVESVATMGTALT
-302 EDHGRELRRLTDQV
+302 EDHSRELRRLTDQ
-316 IICFDGDKA
+316 IILCFDGDKA

-332 AIPILLSQNFSVSV
+332 AIPILMAQNFSISV

-351 KMDPDDFIKSKGKEA
+351 KMDPDEFIKTYGKEA
-366 FIKLIDQ
+366 FSKLIDQ

-378 DYQYRYLKRQFN
+378 DYQYRYIKRQFN
-390 LEFMSHRDQFKRQIY
+390 LEFVSHREQFKRQIY
-405 HFAYTLQSVTLQE
+405 HFAYTLQSHTLQE
-418 LVLKKLAQD
+418 LILKKLAYD
-427 IAIGEQSILQEFA
+427 ISIGEQSILQEFN
-440 SGKSQVYKNT
+440 SSKSQVYKNS
-450 NINNNKKEISQ
+450 NMNNNKNGNRQIHARQ
-461 MSSKH
+461 
-466 LRDTKYDRSEKM
+466 LRDTKYERSEKM

-503 PTRRNIVL
+503 PIRRNIVL

-517 TIHETMNLQYFLN
+517 TTHETMNLQYFLN

-543 IFECENLPSLNN
+543 IFECESLPPLSSEE
-555 DNVIRD
+555 VIHD
-561 LIAVVKEYVYRAQMD
+561 LISVVKEYVYKVQM
-576 ELKKQI
+576 EQLKKQI

>member
-1 MIGERVIT
+1 MG
-9 VSRGRIPQELF
+9 RGRIPQELF
-20 DQVAAQS
+20 DQVIQKS
-27 DIVDVIS
+27 DVVDVIS

-78 NVISF
+78 NVVSF
-83 VSQLEAISY
+83 VSSIEAISY
-92 PQAILK
+92 PQAVLK
-98 LAKRAGIQTDFVANF
+98 LAKRAGIETDIVLQSDESIQDAKFKNEF
-113 DDQNQEGKYKS
+113 DI
-124 EYDLL
+124 L
-129 EFSKGFYHYYLNH
+129 EFAKGFYHYYLNH
-142 TKEGKVAQDY
+142 TKEGKMALAY
-152 LSQRGL
+152 LHDRGM
-158 SKEMIEKFEIGLS
+158 SDETIAKFGIGLA

-182 TNNQFSSDQALQ
+182 ANNRYSLEVAVN
-194 LGLLNEHNG
+194 LGLLNEHQG

-216 IFNKVGKVVGF
+216 IFDKVGHVVGF
-227 SGRVFLD
+227 SGRVFLE

-245 PESPL
+245 PESTI
-250 FQKGKLIYNFH
+250 FQKGKLIYHLND
-261 EAKLAIRR
+261 AKLAIRR
-269 QNRVVLFEG
+269 HNRVLLFEG

-289 ILESVATMGTAFT
+289 FVESVATMGTALT
-302 EDHGRELRRLTDQV
+302 EDHSRELRRLTDQ
-316 IICFDGDKA
+316 IILCFDGDKA

-332 AIPILLSQNFSVSV
+332 AIPILMAQNFSISV

-351 KMDPDDFIKSKGKEA
+351 KMDPDEFIKTYGKEA
-366 FIKLIDQ
+366 FSKLIDQ

-378 DYQYRYLKRQFN
+378 DYQYRYIKRQFN
-390 LEFMSHRDQFKRQIY
+390 LEFVSHREQFKRQIY
-405 HFAYTLQSVTLQE
+405 HFAYTLQSHTLQE
-418 LVLKKLAQD
+418 LILKKLAYD
-427 IAIGEQSILQEFA
+427 ISIGEQSILQEFN
-440 SGKSQVYKNT
+440 SSKSQVYKNS
-450 NINNNKKEISQ
+450 NMNNNKNGNRQIHARQ
-461 MSSKH
+461 
-466 LRDTKYDRSEKM
+466 LRDTKYERSEKM

-503 PTRRNIVL
+503 QIRRNIVL

-517 TIHETMNLQYFLN
+517 TTHETMNLQYFLN

-543 IFECENLPSLNN
+543 IFECESLPPLASEE
-555 DNVIRD
+555 VIHD
-561 LIAVVKEYVYRAQMD
+561 LISVVKEYVYKVQM
-576 ELKKQI
+576 EQLKKQI

>member
-20 DQVAAQS
+20 DQVVSRS

-34 DYVQLSKAGKNYK
+34 DYVQLTKAGKNYK

-98 LAKRAGIQTDFVANF
+98 LAKRAGIQTDFIANF
-113 DDQNQEGKYKS
+113 DDQNQEGKFKS

-129 EFSKGFYHYYLNH
+129 EFTKGFYCYYLKH
-142 TKEGKVAQDY
+142 TKEGKIALDY

-182 TNNQFSSDQALQ
+182 MNNQYSLNQGHE
-194 LGLLNEHNG
+194 LGLVNEHNG
-203 QYYDR
+203 QFYDR

-216 IFNKVGKVVGF
+216 IFNTIGKVVGF
-227 SGRVFLD
+227 SGRVFQE
-234 GDTNL
+234 GDTGL

-289 ILESVATMGTAFT
+289 VLESVATMGTAFT
-302 EDHGRELRRLTDQV
+302 EEHGRELRRLTDQIV
-316 IICFDGDKA
+316 ICYYGDKA

-332 AIPILLSQNFSVSV
+332 AIPILLSQSFSVNV
-346 VEIPN
+346 VEIPH
-351 KMDPDDFIKSKGKEA
+351 KMDPDEFIKTYGNEA

-378 DYQYRYLKRQFN
+378 DYQYRYIKRQFN

-405 HFAYTLQSVTLQE
+405 QLAYTLQSVTLQE
-418 LVLKKLAQD
+418 LILKKLAQD
-427 IAIGEQSILQEFA
+427 ISIGEQSLMREFA
-440 SGKSQVYKNT
+440 SVKSQVYKNT

-461 MSSKH
+461 IASKPTK
-466 LRDTKYDRSEKM
+466 DTKYDRSEKM

-517 TIHETMNLQYFLN
+517 TTHETMNLQYFLN

-543 IFECENLPSLNN
+543 IFECEHLPPLTN
-555 DNVIRD
+555 DNVIQD
-561 LIAVVKEYVYRAQMD
+561 LISVVKEYVYRAQMD

-582 SEATLDHEKL
+582 SEATLYHEKL

>member
-1 MIGERVIT
+1 MGK
-9 VSRGRIPQELF
+9 GRIPQELF
-20 DQVAAQS
+20 DEVVEKS

-78 NVISF
+78 NVVSF
-83 VSQLEAISY
+83 VSSLEAISY

-98 LAKRAGIQTDFVANF
+98 LAKRAGIETNIVLPSDESIQDAKFKNEF
-113 DDQNQEGKYKS
+113 DI
-124 EYDLL
+124 L

-142 TKEGKVAQDY
+142 TKEGKVALDY
-152 LSQRGL
+152 LHDRGM
-158 SKEMIEKFEIGLS
+158 SDETIAKFGIGLA

-182 TNNQFSSDQALQ
+182 ANNRYSLDVAMK

-216 IFNKVGKVVGF
+216 IFDKIGHVVGF
-227 SGRVFLD
+227 SGRVFLE
-234 GDTNL
+234 GDTHL

-245 PESPL
+245 PESPI
-250 FQKGKLIYNFH
+250 FQKGKLIYHLND
-261 EAKLAIRR
+261 AKLAIRR
-269 QNRVVLFEG
+269 YNRVLLFEG

-289 ILESVATMGTAFT
+289 FVESVATMGTALT
-302 EDHGRELRRLTDQV
+302 DDHSRELRRLTDQ
-316 IICFDGDKA
+316 IILCFDGDKA

-332 AIPILLSQNFSVSV
+332 AIPILMAQNFSVSV

-351 KMDPDDFIKSKGKEA
+351 KMDPDEFIKTHGKEA
-366 FIKLIDQ
+366 FSKLIDQ

-378 DYQYRYLKRQFN
+378 DYQYRYIKRQFN
-390 LEFMSHRDQFKRQIY
+390 LEFVSHREQFKRQIY
-405 HFAYTLQSVTLQE
+405 HFAYTLQSHTLQE
-418 LVLKKLAQD
+418 LILKKLAYD
-427 IAIGEQSILQEFA
+427 ISIGEQSILQEFN
-440 SGKSQVYKNT
+440 SSKSQVYKNA
-450 NINNNKKEISQ
+450 NINNNKNENLQIHSRQ
-461 MSSKH
+461 V
-466 LRDTKYDRSEKM
+466 RDTKYERSEKM

-517 TIHETMNLQYFLN
+517 TTHETMNLQYFLN

-543 IFECENLPSLNN
+543 IFECESLPPLGS
-555 DNVIRD
+555 DEVIYD
-561 LIAVVKEYVYRAQMD
+561 LISVVKEYVYRAQM
-576 ELKKQI
+576 ERLKKQI